1 MFSDSSFKGFVVVF
15 SLEGL
20 LFEVLS
26 VLVDVLSE
34 LVEAVGDSVD
44 LDDED
49 VVDHIVT
56 VEDFSIGIFDHLG
69 ELGNFGVVLIGS
81 LVEGLVGVLEFSLK
95 ISNDVGDGG
104 DEFLKVTLGLKVEF
118 SEVKD
123 P

>member
-1 MFSDSSFKGFVVVF
+1 VFSDSSFKGFVVVF